1 MKARLSIHV
10 PDEAVHERELATPAN
25 LIIGRDPQCDLVI
38 SHHSISRRHL
48 RLDAL
53 LEPRLHRAR
62 IVHPMANGWLK
73 ILARRTARAWMAG

>member
-48 RLDAL
+48 RLDCA
-53 LEPRLHRAR
+53 PD
-62 IVHPMANGWLK
+62 GQ
-73 ILARRTARAWMAG
+73 